1 MTSCTRFYAVFLS
14 VFVFGVVRAQNVRP
28 ITPEKIEFGRLL
40 EGRTLQGDIRFVN
53 TGKEAVQIQRV
64 QASCGCTTT
73 KIEKMRVEPGDT
85 ASVHYSV
92 RTQGFRGLVRKT
104 ITVYF
109 TDPKEK
115 ELQFVIQGTLFSEL
129 DVTPS
134 FIDFQGV
141 ALDANSSF
149 TQNVTVQNQSEK
161 PIQITTVRATSDLL
175 TVSPVSA
182 TVPAGQS
189 LTVEVTLKPS
199 KAATVDADV
208 WIESNS
214 ASRPKISIP
223 VFIQIEKKK

>member
-1 MTSCTRFYAVFLS
+1 MPFRLRFYAVFFSMSL
-14 VFVFGVVRAQNVRP
+14 FGLVQAQNIRP

-40 EGRTLQGDIRFVN
+40 EGRNLKGDIRFVN
-53 TGKEAVQIQRV
+53 AGKEAVQIQRV

-85 ASVHYSV
+85 ASVYYSV

-149 TQNVTVQNQSEK
+149 SQNVTVQNQSEK
-161 PIQITTVRATSDLL
+161 PIQIATVRATSDLL

-182 TVPAGQS
+182 VVPAGQS
-189 LTVEVTLKPS
+189 LTVEVTLRPS
-199 KAATVDADV
+199 KVATVDADV

>member
-1 MTSCTRFYAVFLS
+1 MPSRLRLYAVFFSMSLIGL
-14 VFVFGVVRAQNVRP
+14 VQAQNIRP
-28 ITPEKIEFGRLL
+28 ISPEKIEFGRLL

-161 PIQITTVRATSDLL
+161 PIQIATVRATSDLL

-189 LTVEVTLKPS
+189 LTVEVTLRPS
-199 KAATVDADV
+199 KVAAVDADV

>member
-1 MTSCTRFYAVFLS
+1 MKSRSRFYAVFVS
-14 VFVFGVVRAQNVRP
+14 VSIFGLLQAQNIRP

-53 TGKEAVQIQRV
+53 TGREAVQIQRV

-182 TVPAGQS
+182 AVPAGQS
-189 LTVEVTLKPS
+189 LTVEVTLRPS
-199 KAATVDADV
+199 KVATVDADV

>member
-1 MTSCTRFYAVFLS
+1 MPSRLRLYAVFFSMSL
-14 VFVFGVVRAQNVRP
+14 FGLVQAQNIRP

-161 PIQITTVRATSDLL
+161 PIQIATVRATSDLL

-189 LTVEVTLKPS
+189 LTVEVTLRPS
-199 KAATVDADV
+199 KVAAVDADV